1 MRRFSSK
8 PQLIHY
14 LNLVIKKVTITKSLP
29 ALFVVKFAIDSFN
42 VIQMDA
48 SPDDDTQDIDNED
61 YIKVAAA
68 ARGRRSAVDARRP
81 SQKMKSSIDRRPTF

>member
-1 MRRFSSK
+1 M
-8 PQLIHY
+8 
-14 LNLVIKKVTITKSLP
+14 SLA

-81 SQKMKSSIDRRPTF
+81 SQKITKYWQTTYILM

>member
-1 MRRFSSK
+1 M
-8 PQLIHY
+8 
-14 LNLVIKKVTITKSLP
+14 SLH
-29 ALFVVKFAIDSFN
+29 ALFVVKFAIESFN

-68 ARGRRSAVDARRP
+68 ARGRRSAVDALGHRRKWNQVLTDDLH
-81 SQKMKSSIDRRPTF
+81 SNVAGSCFRRSLSR